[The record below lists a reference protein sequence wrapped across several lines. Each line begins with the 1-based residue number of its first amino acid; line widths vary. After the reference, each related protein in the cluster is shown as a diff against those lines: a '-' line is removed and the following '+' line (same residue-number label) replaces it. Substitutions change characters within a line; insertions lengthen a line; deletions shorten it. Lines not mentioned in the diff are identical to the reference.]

1 MMEYIK
7 IKTIEEY
14 IEEYKQY
21 MQGLDK
27 NRIICKYL
35 PVLMEKVTPDIGM
48 ARDSESN
55 QLLGEKGIKY
65 NNNHELSFKEGY
77 LKSVKKM
84 YMQFIK
90 KEEYE
95 KIANHI
101 RENIIG
107 VFWDVLYEP
116 IWYVWED
123 LFISLQYSL
132 GDREKVDFPLIVES
146 LVSKENLPFEDCCKK
161 TANFV
166 IPLKKILGNEKYITV
181 FNIWKDEKVGKRLDV
196 HGYWKLKKCEEELKK
211 EVGESNNFDNYLL
224 LEEILGISITNS
236 VFWITRKINKESKEK
251 IFRIAGILARLKNRY
266 ARMAMTELVM
276 NLLVVADFEEKV
288 CNIIADFIIK
298 FVENFNECYDKI
310 VTYYI
315 GKDYFDKKISTKV
328 LMEDIEEMKKD
339 ANIQIEDKYQKRIAR
354 IVKKR
359 EIRVTKGMKSDE
371 EYYAQ
376 LHIEIMR
383 SIWREKSQGVGLKKK
398 MTP

>member
-21 MQGLDK
+21 VQGLDE

-35 PVLMEKVTPDIGM
+35 PVLMEEVTPDIGIE
-48 ARDSESN
+48 RDSESN
-55 QLLGEKGIKY
+55 QIMGEKGIRYK
-65 NNNHELSFKEGY
+65 NHELSFKEGY
-77 LKSVKKM
+77 LKRVKKM

-107 VFWDVLYEP
+107 VFWYVLDKP

-132 GDREKVDFPLIVES
+132 GDREKVEFPLIVES
-146 LVSKENLPFEDCCKK
+146 LAPKENLPFEDCCKK
-161 TANFV
+161 TADFV

-236 VFWITRKINKESKEK
+236 VFWITRKIDKESKEK

-276 NLLVVADFEEKV
+276 NLLIVADFEEKV

>member
-1 MMEYIK
+1 MH
-7 IKTIEEY
+7 
-14 IEEYKQY
+14 
-21 MQGLDK
+21 
-27 NRIICKYL
+27 R
-35 PVLMEKVTPDIGM
+35 
-48 ARDSESN
+48 
-55 QLLGEKGIKY
+55 
-65 NNNHELSFKEGY
+65 
-77 LKSVKKM
+77 
-84 YMQFIK
+84 
-90 KEEYE
+90 
-95 KIANHI
+95 
-101 RENIIG
+101 
-107 VFWDVLYEP
+107 
-116 IWYVWED
+116 
-123 LFISLQYSL
+123 
-132 GDREKVDFPLIVES
+132 
-146 LVSKENLPFEDCCKK
+146 
-161 TANFV
+161 
-166 IPLKKILGNEKYITV
+166 
-181 FNIWKDEKVGKRLDV
+181 
-196 HGYWKLKKCEEELKK
+196 YWKLKKCEEELKK

-251 IFRIAGILARLKNRY
+251 IFRIAGILARLRNRY

-383 SIWREKSQGVGLKKK
+383 SIWREKSQGGGSKKK
-398 MTP
+398 MNP